1 VSADCGFGIR
11 NSASP
16 AALVSREEIVAD
28 YVLKTTVET
37 GFDETIERVKEV
49 LAENGF
55 GVLSEIPVHDA
66 LKKKLGVDFRPYM
79 ILGACHPPS
88 AHRAL
93 TEEESI
99 GVLLPCNVVVFAGE
113 GVTNVQAVRP
123 TLSLAVTGREDLG
136 PLGREVEDR
145 LTRVIESL

>member
-1 VSADCGFGIR
+1 
-11 NSASP
+11 
-16 AALVSREEIVAD
+16 VAD
-28 YVLKTTVET
+28 YVLSTTVDT
-37 GFDETIERVKEV
+37 GFEETIERVKEV
-49 LAENGF
+49 LGEHGF
-55 GVLSEIPVHDA
+55 GVLSEIPVHKVLA
-66 LKKKLGVDFRPYM
+66 KKLGVDFRPYM

-123 TLSLAVTGREDLG
+123 TQSLAVAGRSDLG
-136 PLGREVEDR
+136 PLGQEVEDR
-145 LTRVIESL
+145 LKRVIESL

>member
-1 VSADCGFGIR
+1 M
-11 NSASP
+11 
-16 AALVSREEIVAD
+16 AD
-28 YVLKTTVET
+28 YVIATTVDSD
-37 GFDETIERVKEV
+37 FDATLARTKEI

-55 GVLSEIPVHDA
+55 GVLSEIPVHEKLA
-66 LKKKLGVDFRPYM
+66 EKLGVDFRRYV

-113 GVTNVQAVRP
+113 GVTHVQAVRP
-123 TLSLAVTGREDLG
+123 TQSLSVTGREDLA
-136 PLGREVEDR
+136 PLGQEIESR
-145 LTRVIESL
+145 LTSVIEAL